1 MRLPWATSAPG
12 LAWGPLVLG
21 LFGLLAA
28 SQPQVVPPYGSEN
41 QTCRDQEKEYY
52 EPRHRICCSRCP
64 PGTYVSAKCSR
75 SRDTVCATCAENSY
89 NEHWNY
95 LTICQLC
102 RPCDPVMGLE
112 EIAPCTSKRKT
123 RCRCQPGMFC
133 AAWALEC
140 THCELLSD
148 CPPGTEAEL
157 KDEVGKGNNH
167 CVPCKAGHFQNTSS
181 PSARCQ
187 PHTRCEDQGLV
198 EAAPG
203 TAQSDTTCRN
213 PSESL
218 PPEMSGTMLML
229 AILLPLAFFLL
240 LATIFACIWKSHPSL
255 CRKLG
260 SLLKRHPQGEGPN
273 PVAAGRDPPKAN
285 PQYPDLVEP
294 LLPISGDVSPVSTG
308 LPTALVSEEGVPQQQ
323 SPLDLTTEPQLEPG
337 EQNQVAHGT
346 NGIHVTG
353 GSMTITGNIYIYNGP
368 VLGGPPGPGDLP
380 ATPDPPYPIPEEG
393 DPGPP
398 GLSTPHQEDGK
409 AWHLAET
416 EHCGATPSNRGPR
429 SQFITYD

>member
-123 RCRCQPGMFC
+123 QCRCQPGMFC

-240 LATIFACIWKSHPSL
+240 LAIIFACIWKSHPSL

>member
-64 PGTYVSAKCSR
+64 PAKCSR

-123 RCRCQPGMFC
+123 QCRCQPGMFC

-416 EHCGATPSNRGPR
+416 EHCGAMPSNRGPR